1 MQEETPKEGE
11 NQSHGDGASKIQE
24 EVKRVLKLSSLC
36 EKSMKEMTSACEGM
50 KAEKAELLRSTR
62 QALEE
67 EKQMAE
73 RLKQRMGPKQSAQ
86 PPKPAEKA
94 VNTRVAELEK
104 ELSAKNKNVP
114 ELEKALS
121 EKNQSVVELQRVVA
135 GLRAKEA
142 ECAVQKETIGQLE
155 KEVETLHASVRK
167 LKGKENEELL
177 RNENR
182 ANYAEKSLEAYK
194 KEMEAFLR
202 DKMNME
208 AEKKAAC
215 EKATQLE
222 ARCGVRC

>member
-1 MQEETPKEGE
+1 
-11 NQSHGDGASKIQE
+11 
-24 EVKRVLKLSSLC
+24 
-36 EKSMKEMTSACEGM
+36 MKEMTSACEGM

-86 PPKPAEKA
+86 PPKPAEEA
-94 VNTRVAELEK
+94 VNARVA
-104 ELSAKNKNVP
+104 

-121 EKNQSVVELQRVVA
+121 EKNQSVVELQGVVA

-208 AEKKAAC
+208 AEKKVAC

>member
-1 MQEETPKEGE
+1 M
-11 NQSHGDGASKIQE
+11 
-24 EVKRVLKLSSLC
+24 KRVLELSSLC
-36 EKSMKEMTSACEGM
+36 EKSMKEMASACEGM

-86 PPKPAEKA
+86 PPKPAEEA
-94 VNTRVAELEK
+94 VNARVAELEK
-104 ELSAKNKNVP
+104 ELSAKNKNVSELEKELSAKNKNVS

-121 EKNQSVVELQRVVA
+121 EKNQSVVELQGVVV

-142 ECAVQKETIGQLE
+142 ECAMQKETIGQLE

>member
-1 MQEETPKEGE
+1 M
-11 NQSHGDGASKIQE
+11 
-24 EVKRVLKLSSLC
+24 KRVLELSTLC
-36 EKSMKEMTSACEGM
+36 EKSMKEMASACEGM
-50 KAEKAELLRSTR
+50 KAEKAALLRSTR

-73 RLKQRMGPKQSAQ
+73 RLKQRMGQKTAKQSAQ
-86 PPKPAEKA
+86 PPKPADDA
-94 VNTRVAELEK
+94 VNARVAELEK
-104 ELSAKNKNVP
+104 ELSEKNQSVSA
-114 ELEKALS
+114 LEKTLT
-121 EKNQSVVELQRVVA
+121 EKNQSVVELQGVVA

-155 KEVETLHASVRK
+155 KEVEALHASVQK

-202 DKMNME
+202 DKMNVE

-222 ARCGVRC
+222 ARCGVRCWENG

>member
-1 MQEETPKEGE
+1 M
-11 NQSHGDGASKIQE
+11 A
-24 EVKRVLKLSSLC
+24 
-36 EKSMKEMTSACEGM
+36 SACEGM

-86 PPKPAEKA
+86 PPKPAEEA
-94 VNTRVAELEK
+94 VNARVAELEK
-104 ELSAKNKNVP
+104 ELSAKNKNVS

-121 EKNQSVVELQRVVA
+121 EKNQSVVELQGVVV

>member
-1 MQEETPKEGE
+1 
-11 NQSHGDGASKIQE
+11 
-24 EVKRVLKLSSLC
+24 
-36 EKSMKEMTSACEGM
+36 MKEMTSACEGM

-86 PPKPAEKA
+86 PAQAAEEA

-104 ELSAKNKNVP
+104 ELSAKNKNVS

-167 LKGKENEELL
+167 AEGEGESRSAAQREPREL
-177 RNENR
+177 RGER
-182 ANYAEKSLEAYK
+182 VWRRTRRRWRRS
-194 KEMEAFLR
+194 
-202 DKMNME
+202 
-208 AEKKAAC
+208 
-215 EKATQLE
+215 
-222 ARCGVRC
+222 CGTR